1 MNPAKAPLTI
11 HYAGDGVK
19 VDPGRITGDLFVPNL
34 GRDGALD
41 GDELPGSVAAELFV
55 AAESLNALVVPDGLV
70 IECYGDDDENGGGFI
85 LAAYP
90 GVDHRAGV
98 TCGWRDAE
106 NLARSSDDDR
116 ADNDPT
122 VVRDALNFMAAEI
135 NAALSG
141 T

>member
-11 HYAGDGVK
+11 HYAGDCVK
-19 VDPGRITGDLFVPNL
+19 VDPERITGDLFVPNL
-34 GRDGALD
+34 GRD
-41 GDELPGSVAAELFV
+41 GSVAAELFV

-90 GVDHRAGV
+90 GADHRAGV
-98 TCGWRDAE
+98 TCGWRDTE

>member
-19 VDPGRITGDLFVPNL
+19 VDSERITGDLFVPNL

-70 IECYGDDDENGGGFI
+70 IECYGDDDETAAASSWRPI
-85 LAAYP
+85 QVPIIALA
-90 GVDHRAGV
+90 
-98 TCGWRDAE
+98 
-106 NLARSSDDDR
+106 
-116 ADNDPT
+116 
-122 VVRDALNFMAAEI
+122 
-135 NAALSG
+135 
-141 T
+141 